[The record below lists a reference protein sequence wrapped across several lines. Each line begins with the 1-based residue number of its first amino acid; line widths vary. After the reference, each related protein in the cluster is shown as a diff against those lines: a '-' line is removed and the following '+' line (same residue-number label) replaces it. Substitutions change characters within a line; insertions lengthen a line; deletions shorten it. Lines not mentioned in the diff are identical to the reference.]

1 MKVTIEV
8 DCTPQEAR
16 EFLGLPDVKPMQ
28 AAMMDKIQERMAES
42 MDQFSPEA
50 LMQNWF
56 TFDPK
61 FAQRFQDMFTGF
73 GGLGTGT
80 GGKAGAKPERDK
92 D

>member
-28 AAMMDKIQERMAES
+28 AAMMEKIQERMAES
-42 MDQFSPEA
+42 IHQFSPEA
-50 LMQNWF
+50 MMQNWF

-73 GGLGTGT
+73 GGLGAGT
-80 GGKAGAKPERDK
+80 GAKAGVKPERDK